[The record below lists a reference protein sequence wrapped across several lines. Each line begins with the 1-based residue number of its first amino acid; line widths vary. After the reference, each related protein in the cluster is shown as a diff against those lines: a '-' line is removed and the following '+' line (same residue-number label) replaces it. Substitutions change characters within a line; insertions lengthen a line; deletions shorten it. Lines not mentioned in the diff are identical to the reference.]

1 MKYLTIRGFGPIKSA
16 ELQIDRIALVIG
28 MQSSGKSSLLKMAA
42 FCSWVEKRIMVT
54 QSDKQF
60 VGGKSF
66 IQEFADYYGHYDY
79 FQPNTLITYSSSYL
93 SFVFDNGQ
101 TEQKFSFKWQSH
113 RWDYRR
119 PKVQYIP
126 SERNI
131 ASLIPKWQD
140 IPVRKSLSDFLTEW
154 DNARR
159 QIGKEED
166 MLQLGYSYTFDP
178 ATGTDSI
185 RTSGGKPFRLTDGSS
200 GLQSLVP
207 MYLLIDYLWRGQYM
221 NSHDSQQLKP
231 QQRMEREYLL
241 SELYLSAPGKAQS
254 LPNKIPFTLPVEKNI
269 EGKSYYFQTQKDA
282 VRFENRCQRF
292 LFTDHSE
299 LFLEEPEQNLFP
311 PTQGQLID
319 WLYDMAYDSKHS
331 NTLMISTHSPYILN
345 ALCKLRRKDMSF
357 YVTHPDEEASDMFKV
372 KQLSVEEIDEI
383 YNSGTDLFFNYAA
396 FV

>member
-1 MKYLTIRGFGPIKSA
+1 
-16 ELQIDRIALVIG
+16 

-79 FQPNTLITYSSSYL
+79 FQPNTLIKYSSSFL

-154 DNARR
+154 DIARR

-166 MLQLGYSYTFDP
+166 MLQLGYTYTFDP

-207 MYLLIDYLWRGQYM
+207 MYLLIDYLWRGQYK

-282 VRFENRCQRF
+282 SRFENRSQRF

-331 NTLMISTHSPYILN
+331 NTLMMSTHSPYIFN

-357 YVTHPDEEASDMFKV
+357 YVTHPDEETSDKFNV

>member
-1 MKYLTIRGFGPIKSA
+1 MKHLTISEFGPIKSA
-16 ELQIDRIALVIG
+16 ELQIDRIALIIG

-60 VGGKSF
+60 VGGNSF

-79 FQPNTLITYSSSYL
+79 FHPNTLIKYSSSYL
-93 SFVFDNGQ
+93 SFVFDNSQ
-101 TEQKFSFKWQSH
+101 REQKFSFKWLSH
-113 RWDYRR
+113 RWNYRR

-154 DNARR
+154 DIARR

-185 RTSGGKPFRLTDGSS
+185 RTSGGKPFQLTDSSS

-207 MYLLIDYLWRGQYM
+207 MYLLIDYLWRGQYK
-221 NSHDSQQLKP
+221 NSHNSQQLKP
-231 QQRMEREYLL
+231 QQRMERENLL
-241 SELYLSAPGKAQS
+241 S
-254 LPNKIPFTLPVEKNI
+254 
-269 EGKSYYFQTQKDA
+269 
-282 VRFENRCQRF
+282 
-292 LFTDHSE
+292 
-299 LFLEEPEQNLFP
+299 NL
-311 PTQGQLID
+311 
-319 WLYDMAYDSKHS
+319 
-331 NTLMISTHSPYILN
+331 
-345 ALCKLRRKDMSF
+345 
-357 YVTHPDEEASDMFKV
+357 
-372 KQLSVEEIDEI
+372 
-383 YNSGTDLFFNYAA
+383 
-396 FV
+396 